1 MMHMQVEI
9 PRQSPPKLSPFRL
22 RHTVPRI
29 YGQGQFRETAS
40 GLPPSSRRCELE
52 RLKYKDRIPLIVR
65 TSRVYRSLRDIIM
78 KIVRER
84 PMVLEN
90 GIKRNVKGGRPRF
103 QTVTSRLIRRWTGFI
118 TVRLARSIGPTI
130 PLRRGMTLLK
140 CVPRCKCTN
149 STDDR

>member
-1 MMHMQVEI
+1 MHIQVEI

-40 GLPPSSRRCELE
+40 GLPPSCELE

-84 PMVLEN
+84 PMVLET

-103 QTVTSRLIRRWTGFI
+103 QTVTSRLIRRWTGFLF
-118 TVRLARSIGPTI
+118 VRLARSIRPTI
-130 PLRRGMTLLK
+130 PLRRGLTLLSHG
-140 CVPRCKCTN
+140 CVPRCGCTN